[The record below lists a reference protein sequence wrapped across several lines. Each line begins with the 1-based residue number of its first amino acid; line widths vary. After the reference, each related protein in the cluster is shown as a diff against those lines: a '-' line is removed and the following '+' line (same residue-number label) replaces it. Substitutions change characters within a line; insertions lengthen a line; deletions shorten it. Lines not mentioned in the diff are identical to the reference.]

1 MKKRLS
7 LVVVFVVVGLNVGMT
22 GERTGITGQVHDD
35 QARVVVGAEVAIYAL
50 HGDGY
55 YSPRSAKLLDEFK
68 KTDVAGHFTFDVV
81 LEPNRDFYV
90 AARKEGLALGW
101 AYVHKT
107 HIFQA
112 KPTNEPLTVIL
123 QKPYTLAG
131 RLVDST
137 GNPVADASIQVFKRE
152 YGIVC
157 EPRDWFSV
165 KTNTQGRFEFDNLPV
180 DLMVKFYVHVP
191 QRDIVYIY
199 PPQELTGN
207 AAGGYQVDWE
217 DIELRLPS
225 GATVQ
230 GRLINLDTKQG
241 MDNVDIMLYSSEER
255 GPNWRFRSCRITTGT
270 QGKFEITGVPPGTH
284 ILRLVSPK
292 MDQSVHVGKQVPIV
306 VDPQDKTLSATMSV
320 KRGVPFEVIVR
331 DQMTGR
337 ALPGI
342 KVFIDDRWIDQQKD
356 VFAHETQTDANG
368 IAHLWVPQGRLKIH
382 ALGANWD
389 DGKKEK
395 GTPVNITG
403 LRPPR
408 KEILVVPRL
417 PLVRGKVVDA
427 QGRPQKNVHIT
438 VGWGQSVVTDDNGWF
453 EGTQNF
459 LYPSHMVTARD
470 THNNLVG
477 GNFFYDAKREQR
489 IVLKPGSSIRGR
501 VTDEQGRGIP
511 GAEVNLTLECRR
523 GSGRNGVSGAAH
535 MASVHS
541 DSQGY
546 YHLDTVMPLKGGYS
560 YRMRFMAPEFSD
572 TGRVVTDLMRSGEDL
587 TLPDMKLA
595 PLDAFISGVVVNR
608 NDQPAPH
615 KPVFIGRALG
625 SSTGNATTTDE
636 QGRFKVKRI
645 PEGPVTVQVD
655 FGQGP
660 DAAYVYAHTGDHVR
674 IRLGEHF
681 KAYIPPASL
690 VGQKLP
696 DLSSLEIGYD
706 PGRIPNRKTL
716 VCFVDVTQHA
726 SQSAIRYLNKIQ
738 YDLQQRKVA
747 LVCVQVTPFDED
759 KFNAWK
765 KDNKIRLPI
774 AALPGDAWWN
784 AKKKLLNLNPPSN
797 RPGILAEKW
806 GVRSLPWMILTDEDQ
821 TIMATGFEY
830 GRILQLVPEKKTLIP
845 LRTTRRRR

>member
-7 LVVVFVVVGLNVGMT
+7 LVFVFVVAGLNVGLAV
-22 GERTGITGQVHDD
+22 ERTEITGQVHDD
-35 QARVVVGAEVAIYAL
+35 QARVVEGAEVAIYEL

-68 KTDVAGHFTFDVV
+68 KTDVEGHFTFDVV

-90 AARKEGLALGW
+90 AAKKEGLALGW
-101 AYVHKT
+101 AYVHKI

-112 KPTNEPLTVIL
+112 KPTHEPLTVIL
-123 QKPYTLAG
+123 QKPCTLAG
-131 RLVDST
+131 RLVDFT
-137 GNPVADASIQVFKRE
+137 GKAVADASVQVFKRE

-157 EPRDWFSV
+157 EPRDWFSA

-180 DLMVKFYVHVP
+180 DLKVKFYVHVP

-217 DIELRLPS
+217 DIELKLPS

-230 GRLINLDTKQG
+230 GHLINLESNQG
-241 MDNVDIMLYSSEER
+241 MEDVDIMLYSSKER

-270 QGKFEITGVPPGTH
+270 QGKFEITGVPPGDH

-292 MDQSVHVGKQVPIV
+292 TDQSVLVGKQVSIM
-306 VDPQDKTLSATMSV
+306 VDPQDKTISARMSV

-356 VFAHETQTDANG
+356 IFAHETLTDANG
-368 IAHLWVPQGRLKIH
+368 LAHLWVPQGRLKIH
-382 ALGANWD
+382 ALGTNWD

-395 GTPVNITG
+395 GTPVNIVG

-408 KEILVVPRL
+408 QEILVVPRL
-417 PLVRGKVVDA
+417 PLVRGRVVDA
-427 QGRPQKNVHIT
+427 RGRPQKNVHIS
-438 VGWGQSVVTDDNGWF
+438 VGWGESVLTDDNGWF

-470 THNNLVG
+470 AHHNLVG
-477 GNFFYDAKREQR
+477 GHFFYDAKREQR

-501 VTDEQGRGIP
+501 VTDEQGRGVP
-511 GAEVNLTLECRR
+511 GAEVNLNLECRS
-523 GSGRNGVSGAAH
+523 GSGRNGVSGAAL
-535 MASVHS
+535 MANVLS

-572 TGRVVTDLMRSGEDL
+572 TGRVVTDQMKAGEDL
-587 TLPDMKLA
+587 TLPDMKLT
-595 PLDAFISGVVVNR
+595 PLDAFISGVVVDR
-608 NDQPAPH
+608 HDQPAAH

-625 SSTGNATTTDE
+625 ASTGNATTTDE

-674 IRLGEHF
+674 IRLGQHSEQ
-681 KAYIPPASL
+681 YIPPTSL
-690 VGQKLP
+690 VGQTLP
-696 DLSSLEIGYD
+696 DLSSLEIGFD
-706 PGRIPNRKTL
+706 PDRTKNKKTL

-726 SQSAIRYLNKIQ
+726 SQSAIRYLNRIQ
-738 YDLQQRKVA
+738 YDLKQRNAA
-747 LVCVQVTPFDED
+747 LVCVQVTPFDEEA
-759 KFNAWK
+759 FNAWK
-765 KDNKIRLPI
+765 KDNKIRLPV
-774 AALPGDAWWN
+774 AVPPGDAWWN
-784 AKKKLLNLNPPSN
+784 DKKKLINLQSPDN
-797 RPGILAEKW
+797 RQDVLSQKW
-806 GVRSLPWMILTDEDQ
+806 GVRSLPWMILTDENQ
-821 TIMATGFEY
+821 NIMATGFEY
-830 GRILQLVPEKKTLIP
+830 GRILQLVPENKRSIR
-845 LRTTRRRR
+845 LRSNRR

>member
-1 MKKRLS
+1 MKKRLI
-7 LVVVFVVVGLNVGMT
+7 LVFTFVVVGLNVGLA
-22 GERTGITGQVHDD
+22 GERTEITGQVHDD
-35 QARVVVGAEVAIYAL
+35 QARVVEGAEVAIYEL

-55 YSPRSAKLLDEFK
+55 YSPRSARLLDEFK
-68 KTDVAGHFTFDVV
+68 KSDVGGHFTFDVV

-90 AARKEGLALGW
+90 VARKEGLALGW

-123 QKPYTLAG
+123 QTPYTLGG
-131 RLVDST
+131 RLVDFA
-137 GNPVADASIQVFKRE
+137 GKAVADASVQVFKRE

-165 KTNTQGRFEFDNLPV
+165 KTDTQGRFEFDNLPV

-217 DIELRLPS
+217 DIELKLPS

-230 GRLINLDTKQG
+230 GQLVNLDTNQG
-241 MDNVDIMLYSSEER
+241 MEDVDVMLYSSEER

-270 QGKFEITGVPPGTH
+270 QGKFEITGVPPGAQL
-284 ILRLVSPK
+284 LRLVSPK
-292 MDQSVHVGKQVPIV
+292 LDQSVYVGKQVSLI
-306 VDPQDKTLSATMSV
+306 VDPQDKTISANMSV
-320 KRGVPFEVIVR
+320 RRGVPLEVIVK

-337 ALPGI
+337 ALPGLT
-342 KVFIDDRWIDQQKD
+342 VFVDDRWVEQQKD
-356 VFAHETQTDANG
+356 VFAHETQTDASG

-382 ALGANWD
+382 VWGTNWD
-389 DGKKEK
+389 DGKKEA
-395 GTPVNITG
+395 GTPVNIVG

-427 QGRPQKNVHIT
+427 QGRPQKNVHIS

-470 THNNLVG
+470 THDNLVG

-489 IVLKPGSSIRGR
+489 IVLEPGSSIRGR

-511 GAEVNLTLECRR
+511 GAEVNLTWECRR

-535 MASVHS
+535 MASVSS
-541 DSQGY
+541 DSQGHY
-546 YHLDTVMPLKGGYS
+546 QLDTVMPLKGGYS
-560 YRMRFMAPEFSD
+560 YRMRFMASEFSD
-572 TGRVVTDLMRSGEDL
+572 TGRVITDRMKPGEDL
-587 TLPDMKLA
+587 TLPDMKMV
-595 PLDAFISGVVVNR
+595 PLDAFISGVVVDR
-608 NDQPAPH
+608 DDQPAAH

-674 IRLGEHF
+674 IKLGQHF
-681 KAYIPPASL
+681 KPYIAPTSL
-690 VGQKLP
+690 VGKTLP
-696 DLSSLEIGYD
+696 DLSSLEIGFD
-706 PGRIPNRKTL
+706 PELLKHRKTL
-716 VCFVDVTQHA
+716 VCFVDYTQQA
-726 SQSAIRYLNKIQ
+726 SQSAINYLNKIR
-738 YDLQQRKVA
+738 YDMEQRNIA
-747 LVCVQVTPFDED
+747 IICVQVTPVDQDEFD
-759 KFNAWK
+759 AWK
-765 KDNKIRLPI
+765 KNHKIRMPI
-774 AALPGDAWWN
+774 GVLHGDAWWN
-784 AKKKLLNLNPPSN
+784 DKSKLINLQSPENQL
-797 RPGILAEKW
+797 GILSQKW
-806 GVRSLPWMILTDEDQ
+806 GVRSLPWMILTDENQ
-821 TIMATGFEY
+821 NIMAIGFEY
-830 GRILQLVPEKKTLIP
+830 GRILQLVPEPKRSIR
-845 LRTTRRRR
+845 LRNNRR